1 MYKKTNK
8 GWLKHLDFIIIDGF
22 CLQIAFVLSY
32 IIRQNVHEPYMDP
45 LYRNMMLFLIMIQFT
60 VTFILESFKNVLKRG
75 LYVEFV
81 ESIKHCLL
89 VILVT
94 SFFFFLTQTGEQYS
108 RLILLLTGLLYF
120 LFTYFSRLLWKRHL
134 KLKGISGKGKRS
146 LLVITYFDMAPAV
159 LENIISNNFGDY
171 QVSGIVIIDKDMTG
185 QMIDDIPVVSNES
198 KLLDYVCREW
208 VDQVFINLPPG
219 VSLSKNILN
228 GFDDMGIAVHQKLLD
243 ITITDNQKWRVER
256 LGGYTVLTSSIN
268 MASSRQLFL
277 KRIMDI
283 SGGLLGCIITFF
295 FFLIFAPMIFIK
307 SPGPIFFSQ
316 YRVGKNGRIFK
327 IYKFRSMYMDA
338 EKRKTD
344 LISQNRIKDGMMFK
358 LDNDPRIIGGEKGLG
373 GFMRKYSFDEWPQ
386 MWNVLKGEMSLVG
399 TRPPTLDEWEKYE
412 LHHRARLS
420 IKPGLTGLWQIS
432 GRSSITDFEE
442 VVKLDK
448 QYITEWSF
456 KKDVQILLKTVGV
469 VVYRVGAL

>member
-81 ESIKHCLL
+81 ESIKHCIL

-94 SFFFFLTQTGEQYS
+94 SFFFFLTQTGEHYS

-120 LFTYFSRLLWKRHL
+120 LFTYFTRLLWKRHL
-134 KLKGISGKGKRS
+134 KLRGTSGKGKRS
-146 LLVITYFDMAPAV
+146 LLVVTYYEIASAV
-159 LENIISNNFGDY
+159 LENVITNNYGDY

-185 QMIDDIPVVSNES
+185 QTIDGIPVVSSET

-219 VSLSKNILN
+219 IFLSAHILD
-228 GFDDMGIAVHQKLLD
+228 GFNEMGIAVHQKLLD
-243 ITITDNQKWRVER
+243 TLITNNQKWRVER

-277 KRIMDI
+277 KRLMDI
-283 SGGLLGCIITFF
+283 SGGLLGCFITFF
-295 FFLIFAPMIFIK
+295 LFLIFAPMIFIK

-316 YRVGKNGRIFK
+316 YRVGKNGKIFK

-338 EKRKTD
+338 EKRKAE
-344 LISQNRIKDGMMFK
+344 LLCQNRIKDGMMFK
-358 LDNDPRIIGGEKGLG
+358 LDNDPRIIGGEDGLG
-373 GFMRKYSFDEWPQ
+373 GFMRKFSIDEWPQ

-448 QYITEWSF
+448 QYITEWCF
-456 KKDVQILLKTVGV
+456 KKDVEILLKTIST

>member
-8 GWLKHLDFIIIDGF
+8 GWLKHLDFIIIDAF
-22 CLQIAFVLSY
+22 CLQVAFISSY
-32 IIRQNVHEPYMDP
+32 IIRQKVHEPYMDP

-60 VTFILESFKNVLKRG
+60 VTFFLESFKNVLKRG
-75 LYVEFV
+75 TYQELVET
-81 ESIKHCLL
+81 IKHCLM

-120 LFTYFSRLLWKRHL
+120 LFTYFTRLLWKRHL
-134 KLKGISGKGKRS
+134 KLRGTSGKGKRS
-146 LLVITYFDMAPAV
+146 LLVVTYYELASAV
-159 LENIISNNFGDY
+159 LENVITNNYGDY
-171 QVSGIVIIDKDMTG
+171 QVSGIVIINKDMTG
-185 QMIDDIPVVSNES
+185 QTIDGIPVVSSEP
-198 KLLDYVCREW
+198 KLLDYVCKEW

-219 VSLSKNILN
+219 VFLPERILD
-228 GFDDMGIAVHQKLLD
+228 GFNEMGIAVHQKLLD
-243 ITITDNQKWRVER
+243 TLINNNQKWRVER

-268 MASSRQLFL
+268 MASSRQLLL
-277 KRIMDI
+277 KRLMDI
-283 SGGLLGCIITFF
+283 LGGLLGCIITFF
-295 FFLIFAPMIFIK
+295 LFLIFAPMIFIK
-307 SPGPIFFSQ
+307 SPGPILFSQ
-316 YRVGKNGRIFK
+316 YRVGKNGKIFK

-338 EKRKTD
+338 EKRKAE
-344 LISQNRIKDGMMFK
+344 LLSQNRIKDGMMFK
-358 LDNDPRIIGGEKGLG
+358 LDNDPRIIGGENGLG
-373 GFMRKYSFDEWPQ
+373 GFMRKFSIDEWPQ

-412 LHHRARLS
+412 LHHRARLA

-448 QYITEWSF
+448 QYITEWCF
-456 KKDVQILLKTVGV
+456 KKDVEILLKTIST